1 MIKKLKEKLFDR
13 FTVKCRHIVMNKED
27 VMNTLEFINSIG
39 LCDVGIGNCGWDDER
54 KWFIDFDAS
63 DMKWIAV
70 RDGLNVNRI
79 WNWNDI
85 PKKAIGKIYSTD

>member
-39 LCDVGIGNCGWDDER
+39 L
-54 KWFIDFDAS
+54 
-63 DMKWIAV
+63 
-70 RDGLNVNRI
+70 
-79 WNWNDI
+79 
-85 PKKAIGKIYSTD
+85 

>member
-39 LCDVGIGNCGWDDER
+39 LCDVGIGNCG
-54 KWFIDFDAS
+54 
-63 DMKWIAV
+63 
-70 RDGLNVNRI
+70 
-79 WNWNDI
+79 
-85 PKKAIGKIYSTD
+85 

>member
-39 LCDVGIGNCGWDDER
+39 LYDVGIGNCGWDDER
-54 KWFIDFDAS
+54 KWFIHFDAS
-63 DMKWIAV
+63 NAKWTAV

-85 PKKAIGKIYSTD
+85 PEKAIGKIYSTD

>member
-13 FTVKCRHIVMNKED
+13 FTVKRRHIVMNKED

-39 LCDVGIGNCGWDDER
+39 LYDVGIGNCCWDDER

-79 WNWNDI
+79 WKWNDI
-85 PKKAIGKIYSTD
+85 PEKAIGKIYSTD